1 MNRLW
6 QDVRYGVRVLLRSP
20 GFTAVAI
27 LVTALAIGANTA
39 IFSVINA
46 VLLRPLPYGNP
57 ERMVTV
63 WGTQSRRGVTRA
75 PFSYP
80 DFADFHAQSNSFDG
94 LAAYT
99 DASASLA
106 GRDAPEQITGEVT
119 SADFFKALGV
129 QSALGRAFA
138 PDDEQSGVSGVVV
151 ISHGT
156 WQHRFGGEQNI
167 IGRQVTLDG
176 KSRTV
181 IGVLPADFQFPF
193 STESPEYFLPINP
206 KDDLDKER
214 GAHYLSVIGRLKPGV
229 TAQQAAAEMKG
240 IAARLEQQYP
250 TTDASRGINIVGAQ
264 DDMVS
269 TLRPT
274 LLILLGAV
282 GFVLLI
288 ACANVANLL
297 LARASRRGREIA
309 LRVALGASRAR
320 IVRQLL
326 TESLVLSLAGGALG
340 LLVAAW
346 GVRLISS
353 FVPADI
359 PRFSETGLDPT
370 VLAFTLAASVLTGLV
385 FGLAPALS
393 ASKLDLNESLKE
405 GGRGATGGRARNR
418 VRSLLI
424 VSEVALSLVL
434 LVGAGL
440 LVKSF
445 LKLRNTDP
453 GFNPEN
459 VLTASISLPSA
470 QYSEDARIAQ
480 FYRQAIERV
489 SQLPG
494 VESVGAITPL
504 PLSDNGMSI
513 TFYPKDGPP
522 PRPGEELVSAARVA
536 SPDYFRT
543 MGVPVV
549 EGRAFSDA
557 DRADTQK
564 VVIINQTLARK
575 FFPGADPLGR
585 QLHLGLN
592 DLDAVIVGV
601 VGDVRHQTLDKEAGP
616 EFYVPFAQVPFG
628 DMSLVVR
635 TRTDDPAGLS
645 APLRGAVQAV
655 DKDIPLFKLQTMRS
669 LIGHSVARQRFS
681 MTLIAVFAGLALA
694 LAMAGIFSVMSF
706 LVAQRTHEIG
716 IRMALGAQ
724 RRDILRMVVSHAMRL
739 ALVGVVVGLLAAFAL
754 TREMASLLYQV
765 STTDPLIFGG
775 IAALL
780 ALVALA
786 ACLVPA
792 RRATK
797 VDPMVALRYE

>member
-20 GFTAVAI
+20 GFTAVAV

-46 VLLRPLPYGNP
+46 VLLRPLPYANP

-63 WGTQSRRGVTRA
+63 WGTQSKRGVTRA

-106 GRDAPEQITGEVT
+106 EHDTPEQIAGEVT
-119 SADFFKALGV
+119 SAEFFKALGV
-129 QSALGRAFA
+129 QPALGRAFA

-206 KDDLDKER
+206 KDDLDKQR
-214 GAHYLSVIGRLKPGV
+214 GAHYLSVIGRLRPGV

-250 TTDASRGINIVGAQ
+250 DTDASRGINIVGAQ

-340 LLVAAW
+340 LLVAVW

-405 GGRGATGGRARNR
+405 GGRSATGGRARNR

-440 LVKSF
+440 LIKSF

-480 FYRQAIERV
+480 FYQQAIERV

-494 VESVGAITPL
+494 VESAGAITPL

-522 PRPGEELVSAARVA
+522 PRPGEELVSAARVT

-564 VVIINQTLARK
+564 VVIVNQTLARK

-601 VGDVRHQTLDKEAGP
+601 VGDVRHQKLDKEAGP

-655 DKDIPLFKLQTMRS
+655 DKDIPVFKLQTMRS

-724 RRDILRMVVSHAMRL
+724 RRDILRMVVFHAMGL

-765 STTDPLIFGG
+765 STTDPFIFGG

>member
-1 MNRLW
+1 MNNLW

-46 VLLRPLPYGNP
+46 VLLRPLPYSNP
-57 ERMVTV
+57 ERMVMV
-63 WGTQSRRGVTRA
+63 WGTQAKRGVTRA
-75 PFSYP
+75 PFSYL
-80 DFADFHAQSNSFDG
+80 DFADYHEQSNSFDG

-129 QSALGRAFA
+129 QPALGRAFVL
-138 PDDEQSGVSGVVV
+138 DDERSGVAGVVI
-151 ISHGT
+151 ISHAT
-156 WQHRFGGEQNI
+156 WQHRFGGDQNI

-181 IGVLPADFQFPF
+181 VGVLPADFQFPF
-193 STESPEYFLPINP
+193 STEPPEYFLPLNP
-206 KDDLDKER
+206 NDDLDKAR
-214 GAHYLSVIGRLKPGV
+214 GAHYLTVVGRLKPGV
-229 TAQQAAAEMKG
+229 TPQQASAEMKG

-250 TTDASRGINIVGAQ
+250 DDDASRGINIVGAQ
-264 DDMVS
+264 DDMVG

-297 LARASRRGREIA
+297 LARSSRRVREIA
-309 LRVALGASRAR
+309 LRVALGASRGR

-326 TESLVLSLAGGALG
+326 TESLVLSFAGGVLG
-340 LLVAAW
+340 LLVAFW
-346 GVRLISS
+346 GINLISS

-359 PRFSETGLDPT
+359 PRFSESRLDPT
-370 VLAFTLAASVLTGLV
+370 VLAFTLGASVLTGLV

-393 ASKLDLNESLKE
+393 ASKLDLNEALKE
-405 GGRGATGGRARNR
+405 GGRSTSEGRARNR

-424 VSEVALSLVL
+424 ISEVALSLVL

-445 LKLRNTDP
+445 VKLRNTNP

-459 VLTASISLPSA
+459 VLTASISLPLA
-470 QYSEDARIAQ
+470 QYSEDAKITQ
-480 FYRQAIERV
+480 FYQQTIDRV

-513 TFYPKDGPP
+513 TFYLKDGPP
-522 PRPGEELVSAARVA
+522 PLPGESPVSAARVT

-575 FFPGADPLGR
+575 FFPGTDPLGR

-592 DLDAVIVGV
+592 DLDSVIVGV
-601 VGDVRHQTLDKEAGP
+601 VGDVRHQTLDKEPGP
-616 EFYVPFAQVPFG
+616 EFYVPFTQVAFG

-635 TRTDDPAGLS
+635 TRTDDPATLS
-645 APLRGAVQAV
+645 APLRGAVQSV
-655 DKDIPLFKLQTMRS
+655 DKDIPLFKLQTMQS
-669 LIGHSVARQRFS
+669 LVGHSVARQRFS
-681 MTLIAVFAGLALA
+681 MTLIAGFAGLALA

-724 RRDILRMVVSHAMRL
+724 QRDILRMVVFHAMGR
-739 ALVGVVVGLLAAFAL
+739 ALVGVAGGLLAAFAL

-765 STTDPLIFGG
+765 SATDPFVFGG
-775 IAALL
+775 IAVLL
-780 ALVALA
+780 ALVALV

-797 VDPMVALRYE
+797 VDPMIALRYE

>member
-1 MNRLW
+1 
-6 QDVRYGVRVLLRSP
+6 
-20 GFTAVAI
+20 
-27 LVTALAIGANTA
+27 VTALAIGANTA

-46 VLLRPLPYGNP
+46 VLLRPLPYANP

-63 WGTQSRRGVTRA
+63 WGTQSKRGVTRA

-106 GRDAPEQITGEVT
+106 EHDTPEQIAGEVT
-119 SADFFKALGV
+119 SAEFFKALGV
-129 QSALGRAFA
+129 QPALGRAFA

-206 KDDLDKER
+206 KDDLDKQR
-214 GAHYLSVIGRLKPGV
+214 GAHYLSVIGRLRPGV

-250 TTDASRGINIVGAQ
+250 DTDASRGINIVGAQ

-340 LLVAAW
+340 LLVAVW

-405 GGRGATGGRARNR
+405 GGRSATGGRARNR

-440 LVKSF
+440 LIKSF

-480 FYRQAIERV
+480 FYQQAIERV

-494 VESVGAITPL
+494 VESAGAITPL

-522 PRPGEELVSAARVA
+522 PRPGEELVSAARVT

-564 VVIINQTLARK
+564 VVIVNQTLARK

-601 VGDVRHQTLDKEAGP
+601 VGDVRHQKLDKEAGP

-655 DKDIPLFKLQTMRS
+655 DKDIPVFKLQTMRS

-724 RRDILRMVVSHAMRL
+724 RRDILRMVVFHAMGL

-765 STTDPLIFGG
+765 STTDPFIFGG